1 MILKARK
8 IGDSKLVRLSKIAP
22 GNDPESQEG
31 RVLSTRILGPSGE
44 VSTVLLSLLLSWS
57 LVEGSPVVRT
67 PTV

>member
-31 RVLSTRILGPSGE
+31 RVLSTRILGPSVE
-44 VSTVLLSLLLSWS
+44 VSTGLPAPLLSWN

>member
-44 VSTVLLSLLLSWS
+44 VSTVLLSLLLS
-57 LVEGSPVVRT
+57 
-67 PTV
+67 